1 MQSVYEERGDDTPSS
16 NIETPELNEDEGETR
31 AGTFNDN

>member
-1 MQSVYEERGDDTPSS
+1 MKSVYEERETSPDSS
-16 NIETPELNEDEGETR
+16 SIETPELNEDEGETR